1 VPTQFLV
8 IALFFRLCFDK
19 LKIPMTPSQKG
30 DDELEIVAKTSQ
42 RRGIAFILGP
52 VSEGGMLW
60 TVIEAV

>member
-1 VPTQFLV
+1 
-8 IALFFRLCFDK
+8 
-19 LKIPMTPSQKG
+19 MTPSQKG